1 MAARGRRE
9 DGDAEGG
16 LFVYCKWEQGGRVY
30 KIDTDCNRILCCE
43 GNNFS
48 NVQRMV
54 PTLDGGC
61 WIYSNWS
68 MGGGIVRIDKEC
80 NIVGESPD
88 KKARPNAC

>member
-1 MAARGRRE
+1 MAAMRCLLLVVTLMGSNCRWGE
-9 DGDAEGG
+9 
-16 LFVYCKWEQGGRVY
+16 GGRVY
-30 KIDTDCNRILCCE
+30 KIDTDLDRILCAE
-43 GNNFS
+43 GNKFS